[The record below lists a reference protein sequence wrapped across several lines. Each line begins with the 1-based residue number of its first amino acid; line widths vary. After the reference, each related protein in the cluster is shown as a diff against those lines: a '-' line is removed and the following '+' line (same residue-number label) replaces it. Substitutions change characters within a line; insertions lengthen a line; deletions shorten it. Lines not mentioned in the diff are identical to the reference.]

1 MPEINRK
8 SLKNNDLHRAELV
21 RKFDLAVL
29 RVVGLRQSVIGGMVI
44 WNVFSAPPQVEPL
57 K

>member
-8 SLKNNDLHRAELV
+8 AFKNSEMHRAELV